1 MQLTV
6 REATPEDA
14 PAIAAL
20 LRALMVYYEIAL
32 LPNER
37 LIRIVE
43 HVMRLPLAW
52 YLVAEVDG
60 EVVGALQL
68 NERYSTWSGAPFG
81 YVEDFCVAE
90 GWRSRGVG
98 AALLAHAEGWGRR
111 LGWSRVALDVLATN
125 GDAVRFYER
134 QGFENTGNV
143 IYKRQLLPE

>member
-1 MQLTV
+1 M
-6 REATPEDA
+6 
-14 PAIAAL
+14 
-20 LRALMVYYEIAL
+20 
-32 LPNER
+32 
-37 LIRIVE
+37 IVE

-98 AALLAHAEGWGRR
+98 AALLTHAEGWGRR
-111 LGWSRVALDVLATN
+111 LGWSRVALAD
-125 GDAVRFYER
+125 R
-134 QGFENTGNV
+134 
-143 IYKRQLLPE
+143 